1 MIKATLLLAMIATVA
16 FTTPVFAMDGNRNMP
31 CANEIGL
38 LKIECRINM
47 VNERITLMESR
58 HQANNNEDT
67 PQEILDLQQVQKDRA
82 NKVIKLLEESKMSE
96 SSQDRKE
103 LIKEMSV
110 LLKALEDGCDELH
123 VLWREYR
130 GF

>member
-1 MIKATLLLAMIATVA
+1 MIKATLLLAMIATIA
-16 FTTPVFAMDGNRNMP
+16 FTTPAFAMDGNRNMP
-31 CANEIGL
+31 CANETGI

-47 VNERITLMESR
+47 VNERISIMESR

-82 NKVIKLLEESKMSE
+82 NKVIELLEESKMSE
-96 SSQDRKE
+96 SSQERKE
-103 LIKEMSV
+103 LIKKMSIH
-110 LLKALEDGCDELH
+110 LKALEEGCDELH
-123 VLWREYR
+123 ALWREYR